1 MMGRFLLGLWL
12 TSLAVLL
19 TSCSETPTD
28 GSETPVDIV
37 RIVKV
42 AERNDETNEDLGV
55 FRNDP
60 IAMFVF
66 SQFADDTIRLTV
78 QNVVSS
84 TDVNSISFAFEVSFQ
99 PQVVS
104 PSTPPWDNQGAVTNL
119 ARGQIADAGIIA
131 VSATPVSMG
140 EIEIDILGEITY
152 K

>member
-28 GSETPVDIV
+28 GSETPVDIA
-37 RIVKV
+37 RKV
-42 AERNDETNEDLGV
+42 QAAPVNANLGV
-55 FRNDP
+55 RRNDP
-60 IAMFVF
+60 VAMFVF

-78 QNVVSS
+78 ENIISNE
-84 TDVNSISFAFEVSFQ
+84 DVTSISFAFEVSFQ

-119 ARGQIADAGIIA
+119 KATQIADAGIIA
-131 VSATPVSMG
+131 VSETPVSMG
-140 EIEIDILGEITY
+140 EIEIDILGSITY

>member
-28 GSETPVDIV
+28 GSETPVDIA
-37 RIVKV
+37 RKV
-42 AERNDETNEDLGV
+42 QAAPVNANLGV
-55 FRNDP
+55 RRNDP
-60 IAMFVF
+60 VAMFVF

-78 QNVVSS
+78 ENIISNE
-84 TDVNSISFAFEVSFQ
+84 DVTSISFAFEVSFQ

-140 EIEIDILGEITY
+140 EIEIEILSPITY

>member
-12 TSLAVLL
+12 TFVAVLL

-28 GSETPVDIV
+28 GSETPVDIA
-37 RIVKV
+37 RKV
-42 AERNDETNEDLGV
+42 QAAPVNANLGV
-55 FRNDP
+55 RRNDP
-60 IAMFVF
+60 VAMFVF
-66 SQFADDTIRLTV
+66 SQFADDTIRLTIENIV
-78 QNVVSS
+78 NSE
-84 TDVNSISFAFEVSFQ
+84 DVASISFAFEVSFQ

-104 PSTPPWDNQGAVTNL
+104 LQAPPWSNEGAVTNL

-131 VSATPVSMG
+131 VSATPISMG

>member
-28 GSETPVDIV
+28 GSETPVDIA
-37 RIVKV
+37 RKV
-42 AERNDETNEDLGV
+42 QTAGV
-55 FRNDP
+55 NRPAFGVTEGDP
-60 IAMFVF
+60 VAMFVF
-66 SQFADDTIRLTV
+66 SQFADDTIRLTIENIV
-78 QNVVSS
+78 NSE
-84 TDVNSISFAFEVSFQ
+84 DVASISFAFDVSFQ

-104 PSTPPWDNQGAVTNL
+104 PQVPPWSNEGAVTNL

-131 VSATPVSMG
+131 VSATPISMG
-140 EIEIDILGEITY
+140 EIEIDILGQITY

>member
-12 TSLAVLL
+12 TFVAVLL

-28 GSETPVDIV
+28 GSETPVDIARKV
-37 RIVKV
+37 QTAGVNKPAFGVK
-42 AERNDETNEDLGV
+42 EG
-55 FRNDP
+55 DP
-60 IAMFVF
+60 VAMFVF
-66 SQFADDTIRLTV
+66 SQFADDTIRLTIENIV
-78 QNVVSS
+78 NSE
-84 TDVNSISFAFEVSFQ
+84 DVASISFAFDVSFQ

-104 PSTPPWDNQGAVTNL
+104 PQVPPWSNEGAVTNL

-131 VSATPVSMG
+131 VSATPISMG

>member
-19 TSCSETPTD
+19 TSCSETATD
-28 GSETPVDIV
+28 GSETPVDIA
-37 RIVKV
+37 RKV
-42 AERNDETNEDLGV
+42 QAAPVNANLGV
-55 FRNDP
+55 RRNDP
-60 IAMFVF
+60 VAMFVF

-78 QNVVSS
+78 ENIISNE
-84 TDVNSISFAFEVSFQ
+84 DVTSISFAFEVSFQ

>member
-28 GSETPVDIV
+28 GSETPVDIA
-37 RIVKV
+37 RKV
-42 AERNDETNEDLGV
+42 QAAPVNANLGV
-55 FRNDP
+55 RRNDP
-60 IAMFVF
+60 VAMFVF

-78 QNVVSS
+78 ENIISNE
-84 TDVNSISFAFEVSFQ
+84 DVTSISFAFEVSFQ